1 MGAVAVHALCQGVL
15 GAMHSPARVHL
26 WGLQALG
33 TVESERGTGNRQE
46 SKQEGDSGSGAA
58 RAIAAV

>member
-15 GAMHSPARVHL
+15 GPMHSPARLHL
-26 WGLQALG
+26 WGLQAQG
-33 TVESERGTGNRQE
+33 TVESKRGTSNWQE

-58 RAIAAV
+58 RAIGAV